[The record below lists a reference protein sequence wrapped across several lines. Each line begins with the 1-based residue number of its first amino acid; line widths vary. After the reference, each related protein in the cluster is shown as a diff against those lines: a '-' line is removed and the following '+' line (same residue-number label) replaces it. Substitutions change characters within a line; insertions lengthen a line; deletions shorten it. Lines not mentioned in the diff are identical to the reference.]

1 MKTVDFDLFALAT
14 YIIFHYLTPINTSQM
29 VTLPVIQ
36 MEIKY
41 FFCYIITS
49 KQLKPQ
55 PPKSP
60 SQFSQTRGFRKF
72 EISTLLQFCAI

>member
-14 YIIFHYLTPINTSQM
+14 YINFHYLTPVNTGQM

-41 FFCYIITS
+41 FFLVT
-49 KQLKPQ
+49 
-55 PPKSP
+55 
-60 SQFSQTRGFRKF
+60 
-72 EISTLLQFCAI
+72 